1 VAPTEAPVVKLHGFG
16 LAPDAS
22 ALPAKSFAAFE
33 IVAVYC
39 VVAVRFAAGV
49 KVAMSLAES

>member
-1 VAPTEAPVVKLHGFG
+1 MVKVHGFA
-16 LAPDAS
+16 LAPAAS
-22 ALPAKSFAAFE
+22 ALPARSFAAFV

-49 KVAMSLAES
+49 KVAIRVTAL